1 MLADNTRRASEP
13 VLAEMAA
20 KDEHIKK
27 LEGVLQE
34 VSGVAIVVRHAVLR
48 VKTVICRSLQD
59 RLKTTCARNRRVRG
73 LPTATTPLVRAAS
86 RAHPL
91 RSRVAASPCS

>member
-1 MLADNTRRASEP
+1 MTEETRRASTG

-34 VSGVAIVVRHAVLR
+34 VS
-48 VKTVICRSLQD
+48 
-59 RLKTTCARNRRVRG
+59 
-73 LPTATTPLVRAAS
+73 AAWG
-86 RAHPL
+86 
-91 RSRVAASPCS
+91 